1 MNKLMKIFI
10 LYCKGMYKFK
20 FFFHYH
26 LLKQEGRY
34 FIVEETGKQTT
45 EMIHYTLW
53 QVEPE
58 VKNLPDNAG
67 DARDTGLIP
76 RLGRSPEGGNG
87 NTLQYSCSEN
97 PMDSLKGYSPQGREQ
112 LDMTET
118 TYHA

>member
-1 MNKLMKIFI
+1 M
-10 LYCKGMYKFK
+10 
-20 FFFHYH
+20 
-26 LLKQEGRY
+26 
-34 FIVEETGKQTT
+34 T

-58 VKNLPDNAG
+58 VKNPPDNAG

-112 LDMTET
+112 LDMTEA

>member
-1 MNKLMKIFI
+1 M
-10 LYCKGMYKFK
+10 
-20 FFFHYH
+20 
-26 LLKQEGRY
+26 
-34 FIVEETGKQTT
+34 T